1 MFWNQ
6 KVSSRKWGSRDM
18 QLVEQWV
25 GTPHRSSW
33 DSGPQLTNLA
43 SVTSRNV
50 SASSEPRT
58 T

>member
-25 GTPHRSSW
+25 G
-33 DSGPQLTNLA
+33 DSGGDSTQVKLGLRATANQPGLCDF
-43 SVTSRNV
+43 
-50 SASSEPRT
+50 
-58 T
+58 